1 MIKNKLVIILAV
13 LFCLV
18 SCKSPSYLSDYK
30 DINKNVYGA
39 HIKIFFKKDFPI
51 EGELIA
57 LENEAIIIMPINKEK
72 CETIPLINV
81 KYFSIQYA
89 NTNNGWLA
97 TIPFAFVTPI
107 IHGAYSII
115 SFPVNLISSISLIAS
130 KDAQYKLK
138 SKKFSKE
145 ELKMYARFPQGVPK
159 NIDVSSIR
167 KNY

>member
-1 MIKNKLVIILAV
+1 MMKNKLVTILAV
-13 LFCLV
+13 LLCFV

-39 HIKIFFKKDFPI
+39 HTKIFFKKDFPI

-57 LENEAIIIMPINKEK
+57 LENDVIVILPSNKKK
-72 CETIPLINV
+72 CETIPLKDV
-81 KYFSIQYA
+81 KYFLIQYA
-89 NTNNGWLA
+89 NSNNIWLV
-97 TIPFAFVTPI
+97 TIPFALVTPI

-130 KDAQYKLK
+130 KDAQFKLK

-145 ELKMYARFPQGVPK
+145 ELKMYARFPQGIPK
-159 NIDVSSIR
+159 NIDISSIR